1 MFGVAATLLNNCAL
15 EFPRHADSYR
25 VEREMEMG
33 SKLTI
38 IVTCTAGKT
47 GLPTPELRARSL
59 PDATLPERAD
69 IWNVRLASAVDK
81 QPLESLYKGQQW
93 TSSRQLSRTAR
104 SRGFDVSLL
113 VASAGLG
120 LRPVTGQ
127 APSYGATFARGDAD
141 SVASTSL
148 EARQWWAS
156 LDHHEDL
163 VGAVESSGRALL
175 VLSDIYADALH
186 DDLVR
191 LSRVGLDVLLVGGS
205 RPVDGLER
213 LAPRLDLRSA
223 LGGSATSLNTRM
235 AMRWLELL
243 EPSEHLSASRA
254 HRAFDDWAR
263 EVAVVERYDR
273 APMSDDEVR
282 SEVRMLL
289 TGDPSISASRALRQ
303 LRDSGRACEQKRFH
317 RLFEQERAS

>member
-1 MFGVAATLLNNCAL
+1 VDVGA
-15 EFPRHADSYR
+15 
-25 VEREMEMG
+25 
-33 SKLTI
+33 KLTI

-47 GLPTPELRARSL
+47 SLPTPELQARSL
-59 PDATLPERAD
+59 PDGTLPERAD
-69 IWNVRLASAVDK
+69 IWNARLAEAVEK

-93 TSSRQLSRTAR
+93 TSSQQLARLAR
-104 SRGFDVSLL
+104 SRGFEVSMH

-148 EARQWWAS
+148 AARQWWAS
-156 LDHHEDL
+156 LDHHESL
-163 VGAVESSGRALL
+163 VGAVESSGGALL

-191 LSRVGLDVLLVGGS
+191 LGREGLDVLLVGGS

-243 EPSEHLSASRA
+243 EPGEQIASSRA
-254 HRAFDDWAR
+254 QRAFDDWAS

-273 APMSDDEVR
+273 SPMSDDEVR

-289 TGDPSISASRALRQ
+289 TVDPSISASRALRQ
-303 LRDSGRACEQKRFH
+303 LRDGGRACEQKRFH

>member
-1 MFGVAATLLNNCAL
+1 
-15 EFPRHADSYR
+15 
-25 VEREMEMG
+25 MG
-33 SKLTI
+33 GKLTI

-47 GLPTPELRARSL
+47 STPTPGLQARSL
-59 PDATLPERAD
+59 PAVSLPERAD
-69 IWNVRLASAVDK
+69 IWNTRLAEAVDK
-81 QPLESLYKGQQW
+81 QPLETLYKGQQW
-93 TSSRQLSRTAR
+93 TNSQQLARFAR
-104 SRGFDVSLL
+104 SRGLHVSML

-120 LRPVTGQ
+120 LRSVTDQ

-141 SVASTSL
+141 SVATTSFD
-148 EARQWWAS
+148 ARQWWGR
-156 LDHHEDL
+156 LDHGES
-163 VGAVESSGRALL
+163 VTGTAASSGRALL

-191 LSRVGLDVLLVGGS
+191 LGRAGLDVLLVGGS

-213 LAPRLDLRSA
+213 LAPRLDLRSE

-243 EPSEHLSASRA
+243 EPGEPLASSRA
-254 HRAFDDWAR
+254 RRAFDDWAS
-263 EVAVVERYDR
+263 EAAVVERYDR

-282 SEVRMLL
+282 SEVRALL
-289 TGDPSISASRALRQ
+289 SGDPSISASRALRQ
-303 LRDSGRACEQKRFH
+303 LRDGGRACEQRRFH